1 MTRISKG
8 TLRNASGAIFAPMC
22 FDSNT
27 DMWKHI
33 TLREE
38 TFKFAIWNYRI
49 CCLPGN
55 VWASA
60 GKKEIP
66 FTGISNIS
74 HCHVPRGK
82 LFGSGQVFPEMDVW
96 EGWRMTSE
104 RISKL
109 WGIAK
114 AAKWH
119 LLTYFSQAWVLKTR
133 QIKKKT
139 QKFRKS
145 HKIQKMKTIPKISLK
160 IGPCR
165 PRKLGPLFS
174 HEKTTFKWSIVF
186 SEAVFSTN

>member
-1 MTRISKG
+1 MFRFWWPLFLALKFTFLVLNLANI
-8 TLRNASGAIFAPMC
+8 LPPMC

-27 DMWKHI
+27 DLWKH
-33 TLREE
+33 LSHFDREE
-38 TFKFAIWNYRI
+38 TLIFAIWNYRI
-49 CCLPGN
+49 CWLPGN

-109 WGIAK
+109 WGIANCGQVTLFWPISL
-114 AAKWH
+114 AHGSWRLAK
-119 LLTYFSQAWVLKTR
+119 S
-133 QIKKKT
+133 KKRPKNSENLRKSKKSK
-139 QKFRKS
+139 QFRKCKS
-145 HKIQKMKTIPKISLK
+145 
-160 IGPCR
+160 
-165 PRKLGPLFS
+165 
-174 HEKTTFKWSIVF
+174 
-186 SEAVFSTN
+186 